1 MSLKIKACEFKAENL
16 VKTTADKKESK
27 GKIDPSKPGEIPVS
41 QTYYSLPI
49 LYRYDVKKSDGTMGQ
64 QVAPLLVELPQIY
77 SPAGIYMGKT
87 PDGSKDT
94 YSILTQFNLND
105 EEVFKI
111 VDPGQKNEPE
121 TGGFFAKF
129 FNAIVNIAFNGG
141 VQQVPVFSE
150 VESVDLMPGMFKPLV
165 KWDKDP
171 NTKKPIPGKNPSQYL
186 KLMAKGK
193 EGSVLSRRTIFNLP
207 MKDQNDNFIVLPWDK
222 LVGVEMWFEPLLAFE
237 SVWFGGRQ
245 ASIIY
250 NVQSAIINDFNK
262 IGTVSGQ
269 ADNLERKMLNADV
282 DKSLALRNKLAALD
296 EAFYKS
302 KMGNIDT
309 TITVKK
315 PETNHTD
322 DKVVTTVF
330 EKMTVTESVQD
341 PPVFT
346 PPAFSPPGITASPFS
361 TPAAPSFIPPFGMP
375 GMPAPGSL

>member
-1 MSLKIKACEFKAENL
+1 MSLKIKASEFKSENL

-27 GKIDPSKPGEIPVS
+27 GKIDPNKPGEIPVS
-41 QTYYSLPI
+41 QTYFSMPI
-49 LYRYDVKKSDGTMGQ
+49 LYRYDVKKSDGSMGQ
-64 QVAPLLVELPQIY
+64 QVAPLLVELPEIY

-94 YSILTQFNLND
+94 YSILAQFNLNN
-105 EEVFKI
+105 EEVFKL

-121 TGGFFAKF
+121 TGGFFTKLF
-129 FNAIVNIAFNGG
+129 YAIIAIAFNGG
-141 VQQVPVFSE
+141 VQQVPVFGE
-150 VESVDLMPGMFKPLV
+150 VESVDLMPGMFKPLI

-207 MKDQNDNFIVLPWDK
+207 MKDSSDNFIALPWDK
-222 LVGVEMWFEPLLAFE
+222 LVGVEMWFEPLLSFE

-269 ADNLERKMLNADV
+269 ADNLEKKMLDV
-282 DKSLALRNKLAALD
+282 DKNSALRNKLAALD
-296 EAFYKS
+296 EAFFRS
-302 KMGNIDT
+302 KMGNIDPKA
-309 TITVKK
+309 IENKK
-315 PETNHTD
+315 VSTD
-322 DKVVTTVF
+322 HVDHDKTVTTVF
-330 EKMTVTESVQD
+330 EKMTVTESLPEATAFVA
-341 PPVFT
+341 PT
-346 PPAFSPPGITASPFS
+346 FSPPGIGASPFA
-361 TPAAPSFIPPFGMP
+361 TPTSFSIPPFGMP
-375 GMPAPGSL
+375 GMPAPGSN